1 MRGFER
7 LALAVAVTVGLGTGL
22 AWSSDAS
29 TPPGPSR
36 ADLEI
41 ERFLLEGN
49 VIDEKEIPVG
59 ITRPLKLTLELD
71 GETMVA
77 AFKTIDS
84 MKVGK
89 TDFPDGSHEMNFVDS
104 YENDRAAYL
113 LDRQLGLHM
122 VPVVVLRKY
131 KGKSGAMVAWVGDAF
146 DERERLAKNLK
157 PDDYRVLTR
166 QRDQMK
172 IFEALLFNVDLNQT
186 NMLYTEDWKLHLI
199 DHSRAFRSWK
209 SVPKTFMQNQIT
221 LTRELLVNLEALE
234 ELQLRELL
242 KGLVPKT
249 KVKALMRRRDTILE
263 KIAADR
269 EEFGE
274 WVVFPDDPKEEE

>member
-29 TPPGPSR
+29 TSPGPSP

-41 ERFLLEGN
+41 ERFLLEGD

-59 ITRPLKLTLELD
+59 ITHPLKLTLQLD
-71 GETMVA
+71 GQTMVA

-84 MKVGK
+84 MHTGK
-89 TDFPDGSHEMNFVDS
+89 TDFPDGSYEMNFVDS

-113 LDRQLGLHM
+113 LDRQLGLNM

-131 KGKSGAMVAWVGDAF
+131 KGRSGAMVAWINDAF
-146 DERERLAKNLK
+146 DERERREKNLK
-157 PDDYRVLTR
+157 PDDYRVLAR
-166 QRDQMK
+166 QRDQMR
-172 IFEALLFNVDLNQT
+172 IFETLLLNVDLNQT

-209 SVPKTFMQNQIT
+209 SVPDTFMQNQIT
-221 LTRELLVNLEALE
+221 LTRELLANLEALE
-234 ELQLRELL
+234 EQQLRELL
-242 KGLVPKT
+242 KGLVPKA
-249 KVKALMRRRDTILE
+249 KVKALMGRRDIIVE

-269 EEFGE
+269 EKFGD
-274 WVVFPDDPKEEE
+274 WVVFPDEPEE

>member
-7 LALAVAVTVGLGTGL
+7 LALAVAVSVGLGTGL

-29 TPPGPSR
+29 TSPGPSP

-59 ITRPLKLTLELD
+59 ITHPLKLTLQLD

-84 MKVGK
+84 MHVGK
-89 TDFPDGSHEMNFVDS
+89 TDFPDGSYEMNFVDS
-104 YENDRAAYL
+104 YKNDRAAYL
-113 LDRQLGLHM
+113 LDRQLGLNM
-122 VPVVVLRKY
+122 IPVVVLRNY
-131 KGKSGAMVAWVGDAF
+131 KGKSGALVAWVNDAI
-146 DERERLAKNLK
+146 DERERREKKLK
-157 PDDYRVLTR
+157 PDDYRVLSR
-166 QRDQMK
+166 QQEQMK
-172 IFEALLFNVDLNQT
+172 IFETLVLNVDLNQT

-209 SVPKTFMQNQIT
+209 SVPDTFMKNPIS
-221 LTRELLVNLEALE
+221 LTRELLAKLEALE
-234 ELQLRELL
+234 EQQVREML
-242 KGLVPKT
+242 KGLVPKS
-249 KVKALMRRRDTILE
+249 KVKALIIRRDIIVE

-269 EEFGE
+269 RKFGD
-274 WVVFPDDPKEEE
+274 WAVFPDESQE